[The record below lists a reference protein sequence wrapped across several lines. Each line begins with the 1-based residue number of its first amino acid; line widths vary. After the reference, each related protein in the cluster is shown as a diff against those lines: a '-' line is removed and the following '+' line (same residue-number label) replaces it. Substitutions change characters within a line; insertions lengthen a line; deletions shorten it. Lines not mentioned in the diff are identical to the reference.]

1 VFGFLST
8 GLYAADAGLAVEPSE
23 KKDSSFSSLVKCSL
37 ELELFLDLFCVAIT
51 WLVALLAL
59 SVFLL

>member
-23 KKDSSFSSLVKCSL
+23 KKDSSFSSLVKYS
-37 ELELFLDLFCVAIT
+37 
-51 WLVALLAL
+51 
-59 SVFLL
+59 